1 MIRVVLPPHLKVL
14 AHVQNEVVLDVDGPP
29 TIASILDAVEGQYPM
44 LAGTIRDHVTHKR
57 RPFVR
62 FFACEEDLSHVSAD
76 TIVPAA
82 VVAGK
87 EPFLIIG
94 ALAGG

>member
-1 MIRVVLPPHLKVL
+1 
-14 AHVQNEVVLDVDGPP
+14 
-29 TIASILDAVEGQYPM
+29 M
-44 LAGTIRDHVTHKR
+44 LTGTIRDHVTHKR

-62 FFACEEDLSHVSAD
+62 FFACEEDLSHVSPD
-76 TIVPAA
+76 TVVPAA
-82 VVAGK
+82 VVAGQ